1 MNNCCQIEGKKTCP
15 HSQYSCQ
22 RSLTPDNK
30 IDSKVDRCLSDIAV
44 TWTPIFEWYV
54 VRCGSKNGHQKGIM
68 CFKEIGLH
76 APNVLTILGSIVNI
90 IIRKTYMIME

>member
-1 MNNCCQIEGKKTCP
+1 MNNCCQIEGKKTRP
-15 HSQYSCQ
+15 HSQYSCR

-90 IIRKTYMIME
+90 ITGKTYMIME